1 MPQLQDWVRVWRWAR
16 EGDSWASAERHSET
30 DNWCDK
36 LKCQHVVKRRAI
48 RNMALVMREV
58 IRAKKR
64 EQVKASTCISLSF
77 DDRKAYK
84 LIKFNCDVPL
94 CHHGAPWVSGV
105 IGCVDTLHGD
115 SMESLDMDYAEQTCA
130 KIMDLIEKFATPFG
144 QESRDEAVYNK
155 FRAATRSIW
164 ARARSAAALVRF
176 ASALGWRRRWLRLLA
191 CSAARAWAESV
202 TSPADM
208 LWGTTMD
215 GDAPPEA
222 ELLVDD
228 ARG

>member
-1 MPQLQDWVRVWRWAR
+1 MV
-16 EGDSWASAERHSET
+16 
-30 DNWCDK
+30 
-36 LKCQHVVKRRAI
+36 
-48 RNMALVMREV
+48 
-58 IRAKKR
+58 

-77 DDRKAYK
+77 DDKKAYK
-84 LIKFNCDVPL
+84 LVKFNCDVPL
-94 CHHGAPWVSGV
+94 CHHGAPLQAAPLCHHGALPRAPWVSGV
-105 IGCVDTLHGD
+105 IGCLDTLHGD
-115 SMESLDMDYAEQTCA
+115 SQESLDMDYAEQTCA

-164 ARARSAAALVRF
+164 ARARSVAALVRL